1 MGLSGRKSEQYFP
14 PRQLLTDKGLI
25 DNPEYIEWSRKQ
37 KNRTSPTRNKPVDRE
52 PNAADRV
59 ATYLIIAG
67 EVVWILAKVLL
78 MIISVLILLFTG
90 LRLDGGR
97 R

>member
-1 MGLSGRKSEQYFP
+1 MEQPIRNTNQIFP
-14 PRQLLTDKGLI
+14 ARQILTDKGVI
-25 DNPEYIEWSRKQ
+25 DNPEYIEWSRNQ
-37 KNRTSPTRNKPVDRE
+37 KNPKAPTRKKPVDRE

-59 ATYLIIAG
+59 AHYLIIAG
-67 EVVWILAKVLL
+67 EVAWILAKALL